1 VTEKDEIHAPY
12 VRSATS
18 KLHDVVVVTPGEGL
32 DRLPPIQGEP
42 SPIVSR
48 AKEEHAILRHTLTDF
63 GVRIHPL
70 EVHDESG
77 YATFVADCALVV
89 ERGAIL
95 LRPSRIDRRREVPA
109 VEQKLAAHGIPIL
122 GKIEAPGL
130 LDGGDVVLA
139 GDTAYVGVPTKG
151 NRSNA
156 IGRAAL
162 GSFLPS
168 LGMKMVELKLA
179 PEIPRLCNV
188 FSALDEGL
196 IVAAN
201 DYVDVGGLAAVFRI
215 VEIPR
220 GEQYGAGVLSLG
232 PRHALANLRFRL
244 TLPLLRKAKVH
255 VVAIDLWEFGKVGA
269 TPSSLVLSLKRG

>member
-1 VTEKDEIHAPY
+1 MTEKDEIHAPY
-12 VRSATS
+12 VRSAAAH
-18 KLHDVVVVTPGEGL
+18 LRDVVLVTPSEAL
-32 DRLPPIQGEP
+32 DRLPPIHGEP

-48 AKEEHAILRHTLTDF
+48 AREQHEILRHTLSDY

-70 EVHDESG
+70 EVHDQTG

-95 LRPSRIDRRREVPA
+95 LRPSRIERRREIPA
-109 VEQKLAAHGIPIL
+109 VEQKLAAHGVPIL

-130 LDGGDVVLA
+130 LDGGDVVVA
-139 GDTAYVGVPTKG
+139 RDTLYVGVPTKG

-162 GSFLPS
+162 GSLVSS
-168 LGMKMVELKLA
+168 LGMKMVELELA
-179 PEIPRLCNV
+179 PEIPRLCDV
-188 FSALDEGL
+188 FSAVDEGM

-201 DYVDVGGLAAVFRI
+201 DYVDVAGLAATFRI

-220 GEQYGAGVLSLG
+220 GEQYGAGVLTLG
-232 PRHALANLRFRL
+232 PRKVLANLRFRL
-244 TLPLLRKAKVH
+244 ALPLLHKAKIH
-255 VVAIDLWEFGKVGA
+255 VAAIDLWEFGKVGA
-269 TPSSLVLSLKRG
+269 TPASLVLSLKRA